1 MIESIIEWSIRN
13 RYIVIIASLA
23 LAVAGTRAMLTMPVD
38 AIPDLSEN
46 QVIVFADWM
55 GRSPQEVEDQVTY
68 PLSSKLQGLAGVKV
82 VRSSSEFNF
91 SMITIIFDDKTDYY
105 FARERV
111 LERLATIAPEMP
123 PGVVPYMAPDA
134 TAVGQIFWYTV
145 EGEGKD
151 LSELRSIQDW
161 YVRYQ
166 LNSVPGVAE
175 VASVGGAPREYQIDL
190 DPNKLR
196 AYGIG
201 LGEVYS
207 AIARS
212 NSSVGGRVI
221 HQGNAEYLIR
231 SVGWIESLDDIRA
244 TVITQRNNGTPITVG
259 DVGIVQVGPAFRRS
273 VLEKDGKEVVGG
285 VVLMR
290 YGENPLEVTRRVK
303 EKITTLRAGLPAG
316 VRIVPFYDRTPL
328 IHKAIETVSGTVKEE
343 LIVCTIAILLV
354 MGHIG
359 NAFVVAV
366 TLPMAILF
374 SFLMMRLFGIPS
386 NIMSLAGISISVGI
400 LIDQAVVM
408 GENAAHHL
416 TRRFGRQRV
425 TGDTTEIVIQACRT
439 VGRPIFF
446 SVLIT
451 VLSFLPV
458 FALSGREGKM
468 FHPLAYTKTF
478 ALVGVAVLSIT
489 LVPALI
495 PIFLKGRIKSED
507 ENWLVRT
514 MIEIF
519 KPMLAWLMDR
529 TTLVCWLFVVI
540 LGLGY
545 VASTKLGRE
554 FMPDLNEGSIMDM
567 PTTVPRASIAE
578 SEWDLRVRDEV
589 LRGFPEVWQVVG
601 KAGRAE
607 TPTDPSP
614 LDMVETVINL
624 RDRELWPKR
633 KLKFEDA
640 VAQTKVALDALI
652 AKGILR
658 PPASASDREGLVSEA
673 AMNVASTVDE
683 ILRDLAVHRLAEFR
697 PELGRALVGEA
708 VDSLLRRVE
717 PSAVIRQRTAAEREA
732 LIQALA
738 KTYGDRLAVQVLP
751 DDVTQLVNEA
761 AKRLIDL
768 GIQRDR
774 PDLLAPAPSPVER
787 VAEAAGEVIGLA
799 RPTLFTRIAEHLAS
813 EHEHRIKARMKS
825 LDWEIF
831 DRAVGATNWATLD
844 ELSKLGRDRKLT
856 ARDATPEDLRALRAG
871 LDKPFSDRLLLWQ
884 KTKTDLVEEMS
895 TALQMPGWGNSFTQ
909 PIANRIEMLSTGVRL
924 PVAVKVFGS
933 KLDDIQRVSQEIAK
947 VLRGVRGAADVFP
960 DQITGKGYVEIK
972 IDRKKAARY
981 GVNVGDIQDVVET
994 AMGGRPLTQTVEGRE
1009 RYPVRVRYARDYRD
1023 DVEALKGILIAAR
1036 GMATTDTGGDGGSA
1050 GGMASGMGGGAGAA
1064 MTSGGSTSQAK
1075 PMQIPLAAVA
1085 DVRVVEGPSMI
1096 KSENGLLRA
1105 YIQLRVRD
1113 RDEVGFVEEAQRVVQ
1128 EKIAQG
1134 AVKLSPGMYLEWSGT
1149 FEHQVRA
1156 NKTLRIVFPAVI
1168 AVIALILYLTHKS
1181 WVDALLM
1188 MTSVLGALA
1197 GGAIFQWLFRF
1208 PFSVAVQVGYIACF
1222 GMAVET
1228 GIVMLVY
1235 LREAIEERGGLGRI
1249 GSIAELRQAI
1259 LEGAVHRLRPKLLTE
1274 GAAIISIAP
1283 MLWASGVGA
1292 EVIRPMAAPVLGGLL
1307 IADEVIDVFLPVL
1320 YFAVQKRR
1328 WRKLHGITLF
1338 NGRSGGGIVARTDA
1352 ALMSHIPDRV
1362 HHQGGPARDGNGA
1375 GAWPRRDDD
1384 HPPGSEE
1391 LATEED

>member
-1 MIESIIEWSIRN
+1 MIESIIEWSVRN
-13 RYIVIIASLA
+13 RYVVILASLA
-23 LAVAGTRAMLTMPVD
+23 LAVAGARAMLTMPVD

-55 GRSPQEVEDQVTY
+55 GRSPQEIEDQVTY

-82 VRSSSEFNF
+82 IRSSSEFNF
-91 SMITIIFDDKTDYY
+91 SMITIIFDDAIDYY
-105 FARERV
+105 FARQRV
-111 LERLATIAPEMP
+111 LEKLTTIAPEMP
-123 PGVVPYMAPDA
+123 PGVTPYLAADA

-145 EGEGKD
+145 EGTGKSLD
-151 LSELRSIQDW
+151 ELRSIQDW
-161 YVRYQ
+161 FVRYQ

-175 VASVGGAPREYQIDL
+175 VASVGGAPREYQVDL

-196 AYGIG
+196 AYGIS
-201 LGEVYS
+201 LGEVDS
-207 AIARS
+207 AVARS
-212 NSSVGGRVI
+212 NSAVGGRVI

-231 SVGWIESLDDIRA
+231 SVGWIAGLDDIRE
-244 TVITQRNNGTPITVG
+244 TVVARRKGGTPIKVG
-259 DVGIVQVGPAFRRS
+259 DLGAVQIGPAFRRS
-273 VLEKDGKEVVGG
+273 VLEKDGNEVVGG

-290 YGENPLEVTRRVK
+290 YGENPLEVTRRIK
-303 EKITTLRAGLPAG
+303 GKIATLQAGLPPG

-343 LIVCTIAILLV
+343 LIVCTLAILLV
-354 MGHIG
+354 MGHVG

-366 TLPMAILF
+366 TLPMAVLS
-374 SFLMMRLFGIPS
+374 SFLLMRLFGMSS

-416 TRRFGRQRV
+416 SRRFGRERV
-425 TGDTTEIVIQACRT
+425 RGDTTEIVVHACRT

-451 VLSFLPV
+451 ILSFLPV

-468 FHPLAYTKTF
+468 FHPLAWTKTF

-495 PIFLKGRIKSED
+495 PIFLKGRIKSEE

-540 LGLGY
+540 LGFGW

-554 FMPDLNEGSIMDM
+554 FMPDLDEGSIMDM

-578 SEWDLRVRDEV
+578 AERDLRVRDAV

-614 LDMVETVINL
+614 LDMIETVINL

-640 VAQTKVALDALI
+640 VAQTKAAIDALV
-652 AKGILR
+652 ARGLLR
-658 PPASASDREGLVSEA
+658 RPAPADEEA
-673 AMNVASTVDE
+673 LINEVAMSVAGRVDE
-683 ILRDLAVHRLAEFR
+683 ILRDLAARRLAEFR
-697 PELGRALVGEA
+697 PELSRGLVGDA
-708 VDSLLRRVE
+708 VDALLDRVE
-717 PSAVIRQRTAAEREA
+717 PVAVARKPTPAEREA
-732 LIQALA
+732 LVGSLVSS
-738 KTYGDRLAVQVLP
+738 YGDRLAVQVLP
-751 DDVTQLVNEA
+751 EDVTSLVNEA
-761 AKRLIDL
+761 AKWLIERGVL
-768 GIQRDR
+768 RDR
-774 PDLLAPAPSPVER
+774 SDLLAPAPSRLEQTT
-787 VAEAAGEVIGLA
+787 EAIGDVLGIA
-799 RPTLFTRIAEHLAS
+799 RPTLFDRIAERLAS
-813 EHEHRIKARMKS
+813 AHEHRLKERMKS
-825 LDWEIF
+825 LNWEIF
-831 DRAVGATNWATLD
+831 DRAVGATDWAAIKEWTR
-844 ELSKLGRDRKLT
+844 LGRDRNLI
-856 ARDATPEDLRALRAG
+856 ARQATPDDLQAIRAG
-871 LDKPFSDRLLLWQ
+871 LDKPFADRLLLWR
-884 KTKTDLVEEMS
+884 KTKQDLVEEMS
-895 TALQMPGWGNSFTQ
+895 TSLQMPGWGNSFTQ

-933 KLDDIQRVSQEIAK
+933 NLGEIQRVSQEIAG
-947 VLRGVRGAADVFP
+947 VLRTVRGAADVFP
-960 DQITGKGYVEIK
+960 DQITGKGYVEIH

-981 GVNVGDIQDVVET
+981 GINVGDVQDVVET
-994 AMGGRPLTQTVEGRE
+994 AMGGKPVTQTVEGRE

-1023 DVEALKGILIAAR
+1023 DVEALKNILVSAR
-1036 GMATTDTGGDGGSA
+1036 GMGADAGPAGNGR
-1050 GGMASGMGGGAGAA
+1050 GGMADAMVGPTPAAGTA
-1064 MTSGGSTSQAK
+1064 GQAQ
-1075 PMQIPLAAVA
+1075 PVQVPLAAVA
-1085 DVRVVEGPSMI
+1085 DVQVVEGPSMI

-1105 YIQLRVRD
+1105 YVQCRVRD
-1113 RDEVGFVEEAQRVVQ
+1113 RDEVGFIEEARRVVAEQ
-1128 EKIAQG
+1128 
-1134 AVKLSPGMYLEWSGT
+1134 VKLPAGMYIEWTGT

-1156 NKTLRIVFPAVI
+1156 QKTLRVVFPAVI
-1168 AVIALILYLTHKS
+1168 AVIALILYLTHRS
-1181 WVDALLM
+1181 WIDALLM

-1197 GGAIFQWLFRF
+1197 GGAIFQWLFGF
-1208 PFSVAVQVGYIACF
+1208 NFSVAVQVGYIACF

-1228 GIVMLVY
+1228 GVVMLVY
-1235 LREAIEERGGLGRI
+1235 LREAIAERGGLERI

-1259 LEGAVHRLRPKLLTE
+1259 LEGAIHRLRPKLLTE
-1274 GAAIISIAP
+1274 GAAILSIAP
-1283 MLWASGVGA
+1283 MLWATGVGA

-1320 YFAVQKRR
+1320 FFAVQKGR
-1328 WRKLHGITLF
+1328 WRKLHGARPPIAP
-1338 NGRSGGGIVARTDA
+1338 RPVPREIAVA
-1352 ALMSHIPDRV
+1352 
-1362 HHQGGPARDGNGA
+1362 A
-1375 GAWPRRDDD
+1375 GD
-1384 HPPGSEE
+1384 
-1391 LATEED
+1391 

>member
-1 MIESIIEWSIRN
+1 MIESIIAWSVRN
-13 RYIVIIASLA
+13 RYVVILAALA
-23 LAVAGTRAMLTMPVD
+23 LAVAGARAMLTMPVD

-55 GRSPQEVEDQVTY
+55 GRSPQEIEDQVTY

-91 SMITIIFDDKTDYY
+91 SMITIIFEDSIDYY
-105 FARERV
+105 FARQRV
-111 LERLATIAPEMP
+111 LEKLSAIAPEMP
-123 PGVVPYMAPDA
+123 AGVVPYMAADA

-145 EGEGKD
+145 EGEGKSLD
-151 LSELRSIQDW
+151 ELRSIQDW
-161 YVRYQ
+161 FVRYQ

-175 VASVGGAPREYQIDL
+175 VASVGGAPREYQVDL

-196 AYGIG
+196 AYGIS

-207 AIARS
+207 AVARS

-221 HQGNAEYLIR
+221 HQGNAEYVIR
-231 SVGWIESLDDIRA
+231 SVGWIESLDDIRD
-244 TVITQRNNGTPITVG
+244 TVVTQRKNGTPLRIGDLGTV
-259 DVGIVQVGPAFRRS
+259 QMGPVFRRS

-290 YGENPLEVTRRVK
+290 YGENPLAVTRRVK
-303 EKITTLRAGLPAG
+303 EKITALQAGLPRD

-328 IHKAIETVSGTVKEE
+328 IHNAIDTVSGTVKEE
-343 LIVCTIAILLV
+343 LIVCTLAILLV
-354 MGHIG
+354 MGHLG

-374 SFLMMRLFGIPS
+374 SFLMMRVLGISS

-416 TRRFGRQRV
+416 ARRFGRERV
-425 TGDTTEIVIQACRT
+425 RGDTTEIVVHACRT

-451 VLSFLPV
+451 ILSFLPV

-468 FHPLAYTKTF
+468 FHPLAWTKTF
-478 ALVGVAVLSIT
+478 ALAGVAVLSIT

-540 LGLGY
+540 LGFGW

-567 PTTVPRASIAE
+567 PTTVPRASIAQAE
-578 SEWDLRVRDEV
+578 QDLRVRDEV

-614 LDMVETVINL
+614 LEMIETVINL
-624 RDRELWPKR
+624 RDRAVWPKR
-633 KLKFEDA
+633 KLKFQDA
-640 VAQTKVALDALI
+640 VAQTKVALDALVARGLMRRPGPADADPLI
-652 AKGILR
+652 AE
-658 PPASASDREGLVSEA
+658 S
-673 AMNVASTVDE
+673 AMNVASRVDVV
-683 ILRDLAVHRLAEFR
+683 LRDLASSRLAEFQ

-708 VDSLLRRVE
+708 VEALLGGVE
-717 PSAVIRQRTAAEREA
+717 PRAVIRKPTPSEREA
-732 LIQALA
+732 LVASLA
-738 KTYGDRLAVQVLP
+738 TTYGGRLAVQVLP
-751 DDVTQLVNEA
+751 DDVTGLVNET
-761 AKRLIDL
+761 AKRLIEL
-768 GIQRDR
+768 EVLRDR
-774 PDLLAPAPSPVER
+774 PDLLTPNPSPLER
-787 VAEAAGEVIGLA
+787 AADAAGDALGLSK
-799 RPTLFTRIAEHLAS
+799 PTLFSRIAEQLSAA
-813 EHEHRIKARMKS
+813 HEHRLKARVKS
-825 LDWEIF
+825 LNWEIF
-831 DRAVGATNWATLD
+831 DRAVGATDWAALE
-844 ELSKLGRDRKLT
+844 ELMKQGRDRKLLESGAET
-856 ARDATPEDLRALRAG
+856 ADLLAIRAG
-871 LDKPFSDRLLLWQ
+871 LDKPFADRLLLWQ
-884 KTKTDLVEEMS
+884 KTKQDLVEEMS
-895 TALQMPGWGNSFTQ
+895 TSLQMPGWGNSFTQ

-933 KLDDIQRVSQEIAK
+933 KLEEIQRVSQEIAG
-947 VLRGVRGAADVFP
+947 VLRTVRGAADVFP
-960 DQITGKGYVEIK
+960 DQITGKGYVEIH

-981 GVNVGDIQDVVET
+981 GINVGDIQDVVET
-994 AMGGRPLTQTVEGRE
+994 ALGGKPVTQIIAGRE
-1009 RYPVRVRYARDYRD
+1009 RYPVRIRYARDYRD
-1023 DVEALKGILIAAR
+1023 DVEALKNILVSAR
-1036 GMATTDTGGDGGSA
+1036 GMSSDTTPA
-1050 GGMASGMGGGAGAA
+1050 GGIGIGMRGAMVPPAPIDVATAPG
-1064 MTSGGSTSQAK
+1064 Q
-1075 PMQIPLAAVA
+1075 PVQVPLAAVA
-1085 DVRVVEGPSMI
+1085 SVRVVEGPSMI

-1105 YIQLRVRD
+1105 YVQCRVRN
-1113 RDEVGFVEEAQRVVQ
+1113 RDELGFIEEAQRVVAA
-1128 EKIAQG
+1128 KILPGLPQ
-1134 AVKLSPGMYLEWSGT
+1134 GMYVEWSGT

-1168 AVIALILYLTHKS
+1168 AVIAVILYLTHRS
-1181 WVDALLM
+1181 WIDALLM

-1197 GGAIFQWLFRF
+1197 GGAIFQWLFGF
-1208 PFSVAVQVGYIACF
+1208 NFSVAVQVGYIACF

-1228 GIVMLVY
+1228 GVVMLVY
-1235 LREAIEERGGLGRI
+1235 LREAIAERGGLERI
-1249 GSIAELRQAI
+1249 GSIADLRQAI
-1259 LEGAVHRLRPKLLTE
+1259 LEGAIHRLRPKLLTE

-1283 MLWASGVGA
+1283 MLWATGVGA

-1320 YFAVQKRR
+1320 FFAVQKGR

-1338 NGRSGGGIVARTDA
+1338 SARSDGGTMASADA
-1352 ALMSHIPDRV
+1352 NLILNIPARV
-1362 HHQGGPARDGNGA
+1362 HH
-1375 GAWPRRDDD
+1375 
-1384 HPPGSEE
+1384 
-1391 LATEED
+1391 

>member
-13 RYIVIIASLA
+13 RYLVILASVALA
-23 LAVAGTRAMLTMPVD
+23 LAGTRAMLTMPVD

-55 GRSPQEVEDQVTY
+55 GRSPQEIEDQVTY
-68 PLSSKLQGLAGVKV
+68 PLSSRLQGLAGVKV

-91 SMITIIFDDKTDYY
+91 SMITIIFEDAIDYY

-111 LERLATIAPEMP
+111 LEKLTMVAPEMP
-123 PGVVPYMAPDA
+123 AGVVPYLAADA

-145 EGEGKD
+145 EGERKD

-161 YVRYQ
+161 FIRYQ
-166 LNSVPGVAE
+166 LTSVPGVAE
-175 VASVGGAPREYQIDL
+175 VASVGGAPREYQVDL

-196 AYGIG
+196 AYGIS

-207 AIARS
+207 AVARS

-231 SVGWIESLDDIRA
+231 SVGWIENLDDIRG
-244 TVITQRNNGTPITVG
+244 TVVAERKNGTPLRIGDLGTVQIG
-259 DVGIVQVGPAFRRS
+259 QTFRRS
-273 VLEKDGKEVVGG
+273 VLEKDGKEAVGG

-290 YGENPLEVTRRVK
+290 YGENPLEVTRRIK
-303 EKITTLRAGLPAG
+303 EKITTLQAGLPQG

-328 IHKAIETVSGTVKEE
+328 IHRAIETVSGTVREE
-343 LIVCTIAILLV
+343 LIVCTLAILLV

-366 TLPMAILF
+366 TLPLAILF
-374 SFLMMRLFGIPS
+374 SFLMMRAVGISS

-416 TRRFGRQRV
+416 SRHFGRERV
-425 TGDTTEIVIQACRT
+425 RGDTTEIVVHACRT

-451 VLSFLPV
+451 ILSFLPV
-458 FALSGREGKM
+458 FALFGREGKM
-468 FHPLAYTKTF
+468 FHPLAWTKTF
-478 ALVGVAVLSIT
+478 ALVGVALLSIT

-495 PIFLKGRIKSED
+495 PIFLKGRIRSED

-540 LGLGY
+540 LGLGW

-554 FMPDLNEGSIMDM
+554 FMPDLNEGTIMDM

-578 SEWDLRVRDEV
+578 AEQDLRARDEV

-614 LDMVETVINL
+614 LDMIETLINL
-624 RDRELWPKR
+624 RDREVWPKR

-640 VAQTKVALDALI
+640 VAQTKVALDALV
-652 AKGILR
+652 ARGMLR
-658 PPASASDREGLVSEA
+658 RPAPADLAAMTNEA
-673 AMNVASTVDE
+673 AMSVASRLDE
-683 ILRDLAVHRLAEFR
+683 ILRDLAAHRLAEFR

-708 VDSLLRRVE
+708 VDALLDRVD
-717 PSAVIRQRTAAEREA
+717 PAAVMRKPAPAKREA
-732 LIQALA
+732 LVDSLS
-738 KTYGDRLAVQVLP
+738 KTYGDRLAIQVLA
-751 DDVTQLVNEA
+751 DDISKLVNEA
-761 AKRLIDL
+761 AKQLIDL
-768 GIQRDR
+768 GTLRDR
-774 PDLLAPAPSPVER
+774 PDLLAPRPPLLDRA
-787 VAEAAGEVIGLA
+787 ALAAGDVLGLA
-799 RPTLFTRIAEHLAS
+799 KPTLFSQIADRLAVA
-813 EHEHRIKARMKS
+813 HEHRLKERVKS
-825 LDWEIF
+825 LNWELF
-831 DRAVGATNWATLD
+831 DRAVGATDWAALE
-844 ELSKLGRDRKLT
+844 ELMKLGRDHKL
-856 ARDATPEDLRALRAG
+856 AANDAQAADLLAIRAG
-871 LDKPFSDRLLLWQ
+871 LDKPFADRLLLWQ
-884 KTKTDLVEEMS
+884 KTKQDLVEEMS

-933 KLDDIQRVSQEIAK
+933 NLDEIQLLSQEIAG
-947 VLRGVRGAADVFP
+947 VLRTVRGAADVFP

-981 GVNVGDIQDVVET
+981 GINVGDVQDVVET
-994 AMGGRPLTQTVEGRE
+994 AMGGKPVTQTIEGRE

-1023 DVEALKGILIAAR
+1023 EMEALKNILVSSR
-1036 GMATTDTGGDGGSA
+1036 
-1050 GGMASGMGGGAGAA
+1050 GMGGAAGKAGGGGGAVAGTMGPPAADTGATA
-1064 MTSGGSTSQAK
+1064 QGQ
-1075 PMQIPLAAVA
+1075 PVQVPLAAVA
-1085 DVRVVEGPSMI
+1085 DVRVVEGPAMI

-1105 YIQLRVRD
+1105 YIQLRVRN
-1113 RDEVGFVEEAQRVVQ
+1113 RDEVGFVEEAQRVVA
-1128 EKIAQG
+1128 EK
-1134 AVKLSPGMYLEWSGT
+1134 VKLPAGMFLEWSGT

-1156 NKTLRIVFPAVI
+1156 NKTLRLVFPVVI

-1181 WVDALLM
+1181 WIDALLM

-1197 GGAIFQWLFRF
+1197 GGAIFQWLFGF
-1208 PFSVAVQVGYIACF
+1208 NFSVAVQVGYIACF

-1228 GIVMLVY
+1228 GVVMLVY
-1235 LREAIEERGGLGRI
+1235 LREAIQERGGLEQI
-1249 GSIAELRQAI
+1249 ASIAELRQAI
-1259 LEGAVHRLRPKLLTE
+1259 LEGAIHRLRPKLLTE

-1283 MLWASGVGA
+1283 MLWATGVGA

-1320 YFAVQKRR
+1320 FFAVQKRR
-1328 WRKLHGITLF
+1328 WRKLRGITVF
-1338 NGRSGGGIVARTDA
+1338 
-1352 ALMSHIPDRV
+1352 DRADQIT
-1362 HHQGGPARDGNGA
+1362 HQ
-1375 GAWPRRDDD
+1375 
-1384 HPPGSEE
+1384 
-1391 LATEED
+1391 

>member
-13 RYIVIIASLA
+13 RFIVILASLV
-23 LAVAGTRAMLTMPVD
+23 LGVAGFRALMTMPVD

-46 QVIVFADWM
+46 QVIVFTDWM
-55 GRSPQEVEDQVTY
+55 GRSPQEIEDQITY
-68 PLSSKLQGLAGVKV
+68 PLSVNLQGLAGVKV

-91 SMITIIFDDKTDYY
+91 SMITIIFKDETDYY
-105 FARERV
+105 FARQRV
-111 LERLATIAPEMP
+111 LEKLSIASTFLPQ
-123 PGVVPYMAPDA
+123 GVIPYLAPDA

-151 LSELRSIQDW
+151 LSEMRSIQDW

-175 VASVGGAPREYQIDL
+175 VASVGGAPKEYQIDL

-196 AYGIG
+196 AYGIS

-207 AIARS
+207 AVARS
-212 NSSVGGRVI
+212 NSSVGGRVV

-231 SVGWIESLDDIRA
+231 SVGWIENIDDIRE
-244 TVITQRNNGTPITVG
+244 TVVSQRGNGTPINVGMLGTVQ
-259 DVGIVQVGPAFRRS
+259 IGPAFRRS

-303 EKITTLRAGLPAG
+303 EKITILQAGLPQG

-328 IHKAIETVSGTVKEE
+328 IHKALETVSGTVKEE

-354 MGHIG
+354 MGHVG

-374 SFLMMRLFGIPS
+374 SFLMMRIFGMSS

-416 TRRFGRQRV
+416 TRHFGRNRV
-425 TGDTTEIVIQACRT
+425 TGDTTEIVINACRT

-451 VLSFLPV
+451 ILSFLPV

-468 FHPLAYTKTF
+468 FHPLAFTKTF
-478 ALVGVAVLSIT
+478 ALVGVALLSIT

-514 MIEIF
+514 MIAIF

-529 TTLVCWLFVVI
+529 TTLVCWLFVII

-554 FMPDLNEGSIMDM
+554 FMPDLDEQSLMDM

-578 SEWDLRVRDEV
+578 VERDLRVRDEV

-607 TPTDPSP
+607 TATDPSP
-614 LDMVETVINL
+614 LDMIETIINL
-624 RDRELWPKR
+624 RDRDVWPKR

-640 VAQTKVALDALI
+640 VTQTRKVLDALE
-652 AKGILR
+652 AKGLLR
-658 PPASASDREGLVSEA
+658 RPVSANEKEALAHKAEREALISEA
-673 AMNVASTVDE
+673 AMTVASTVDE
-683 ILRDLAVHRLAEFR
+683 TLRDLAVRRLGEFR

-708 VDSLLRRVE
+708 IDALLGRVE
-717 PSAVIRQRTAAEREA
+717 PAAIARKLTPAEREA
-732 LIQALA
+732 VIEPIAP
-738 KTYGDRLAVQVLP
+738 TYGARLAVQVLP
-751 DDVTQLVNEA
+751 DDVTPLVSEA
-761 AKRLIDL
+761 AKKLVEL
-768 GIQRDR
+768 GVLRDR
-774 PDLLAPAPSPVER
+774 PDLLTPPPTPLER
-787 VAEAAGEVIGLA
+787 IASASSDLLGFAKA
-799 RPTLFTRIAEHLAS
+799 TLLTKIAEHLDANHT
-813 EHEHRIKARMKS
+813 ERLKERVKA
-825 LDWEIF
+825 LNWELF
-831 DRAVGATNWATLD
+831 DRAVGAANWAALEDLT
-844 ELSKLGRDRKLT
+844 KLGRDRKLL
-856 ARDATPEDLRALRAG
+856 ARDPAPEELPSLRAT
-871 LDKPFSDRLLLWQ
+871 LDKPFADRLLLWK
-884 KTKTDLVEEMS
+884 KTKADLVEEMS

-947 VLRGVRGAADVFP
+947 VLRGVRGAADVFA
-960 DQITGKGYVEIK
+960 DQVVGKGYVEIK

-981 GVNVGDIQDVVET
+981 GINVGDIQDVVEV
-994 AMGGRPLTQTVEGRE
+994 AMGGRPLTMTVEGRE
-1009 RYPVRVRYARDYRD
+1009 RYPVRVRYSRDYRD
-1023 DVEALKGILIAAR
+1023 DVEALTGILVSAR
-1036 GMATTDTGGDGGSA
+1036 GRANDPGQA
-1050 GGMASGMGGGAGAA
+1050 GGMGGGMGASLP
-1064 MTSGGSTSQAK
+1064 SGSASAPGP

-1096 KSENGLLRA
+1096 KSENGLLRS
-1105 YIQLRVRD
+1105 YIQLRVQN
-1113 RDEVGFVEEAQRVVQ
+1113 RDEVGFVEEAQRIVADKVL
-1128 EKIAQG
+1128 KT
-1134 AVKLSPGMYLEWSGT
+1134 LPPGMYLEWTGT

-1156 NKTLRIVFPAVI
+1156 NKTLRVIFPAVI
-1168 AVIALILYLTHKS
+1168 ALIALILYLTHKS
-1181 WVDALLM
+1181 WIDALLM

-1197 GGAIFQWLFRF
+1197 GGAIFQWLFGF
-1208 PFSVAVQVGYIACF
+1208 NFSVAVQVGYIACF

-1228 GIVMLVY
+1228 GVVMLVY
-1235 LREAIEERGGLGRI
+1235 LHEAIHERGGLERI

-1259 LEGAVHRLRPKLLTE
+1259 LEGAIHRLRPKLLTE

-1283 MLWASGVGA
+1283 MLWATGVGA

-1320 YFAVQKRR
+1320 YFAVQKSK
-1328 WRKLHGITLF
+1328 WRKLHRVTR
-1338 NGRSGGGIVARTDA
+1338 NGQV
-1352 ALMSHIPDRV
+1352 RV
-1362 HHQGGPARDGNGA
+1362 QFPVEQVTV
-1375 GAWPRRDDD
+1375 
-1384 HPPGSEE
+1384 S
-1391 LATEED
+1391 